1 MTASWILKAS
11 SLSVLFFVGN
21 LPSFAASIKVEPL
34 PLRDLITL
42 RVTVTDGNGDPI
54 PGLKDD
60 FQLFVDGKPIDNDK
74 FTVTPALESPTPTK
88 LVILLDA
95 SGSMEEED
103 NTDIKR
109 KTGAISAIEEIQK
122 TFRNQP
128 VEVKLIPFGEKGDVC
143 RNNDFVP
150 SSVADSLQS
159 EKFLKLSD
167 STFTKKLN
175 DLKDKTFCASTDL
188 YNPIIQTLESLQQEK
203 NKASLQGEIPK
214 LGIILLSDGFHS
226 HNRTCQDNTDEQL
239 FNQLQE
245 KAKKA
250 KDIPIY
256 TVGYG
261 LSSSSLQAEMRKLL
275 NDPNPPLDSQAFVC
289 KYEKLKKEGNRNYRE
304 IEKKFID
311 HKRLKDISQLTD
323 GAEYQTFESA
333 AGVSDILEKFVRTI
347 LGKYD
352 IKYHQKPAIEAQPH
366 TVLVKIP
373 KHNIESKETT
383 FKITKVSLKRMK
395 TEELLIGFLIGLGG
409 VIAWIFAFSKWSK
422 SESSRS
428 FNQSSQS

>member
-42 RVTVTDGNGDPI
+42 RVTVTDDNGDPI

-60 FQLFVDGKPIDNDK
+60 FQLLVDGKPKSK
-74 FTVTPALESPTPTK
+74 FTVTPAQESPTPTK
-88 LVILLDA
+88 LVILLDT
-95 SGSMEEED
+95 SGSMEESD
-103 NTDIKR
+103 NTGEKR
-109 KTGAISAIEEIQK
+109 KKGAISAIEKIQK
-122 TFRNQP
+122 TFSNQP
-128 VEVKLIPFGEKGDVC
+128 VEVKLIPFGEKGEIC
-143 RNNDFVP
+143 KNNDFVP
-150 SSVADSLQS
+150 PSVADSLQS

-175 DLKDKTFCASTDL
+175 DLKIKTFCSSTDL
-188 YNPIIQTLESLQQEK
+188 YNPLIQSLDSLQQEK
-203 NKASLQGEIPK
+203 GKPSLQNEIPK

-261 LSSSSLQAEMRKLL
+261 LSPSGLKAEMRKLL
-275 NDPNPPLDSQAFVC
+275 NAPNPPTNSQAFLC
-289 KYEKLKKEGNRNYRE
+289 KYEKLKKKGNRNYRE

-311 HKRLKDISQLTD
+311 HKRLQDISQLTD
-323 GAEYQTFESA
+323 GGEYQTFESA

-352 IKYHQKPAIEAQPH
+352 IKYRQKPAKEGQTN
-366 TVLVKIP
+366 TVVVKIP
-373 KHNIESKETT
+373 KQNLESKPTPVKLT
-383 FKITKVSLKRMK
+383 NWSLEPMK
-395 TEELLIGFLIGLGG
+395 TEKLLIGFLIGLGG
-409 VIAWIFAFSKWSK
+409 VIAWIFAFRKWSK